1 MINLGY
7 ALTTEESDEFKK
19 LKASSAYGSYLKSI
33 AVSPSF
39 QLIMKDHITNVDV
52 SEDIKILKA
61 QGKLHESV
69 NPKVLSDIFRQS
81 LSKMAICLVADSII
95 LKELEDIKIED
106 ISSELSKE
114 AEINYLLGKADSKY
128 YEQAAKLVEENKLS
142 ETSVGYRGL
151 VAYLKQSGKSIKDLK
166 GTCASIKT
174 SKKAQSVEKPVELK
188 IMTSKA
194 ATSAFD
200 EDITL

>member
-7 ALTTEESDEFKK
+7 ALTTAESDEFKK

-33 AVSPSF
+33 AISPSF

-61 QGKLHESV
+61 QGKIHESV
-69 NPKVLSDIFRQS
+69 NPKVLSDLFRAS
-81 LSKMAICLVADSII
+81 LSKMAICLVADSVI
-95 LKELEDIKIED
+95 LKELEDVKVQD
-106 ISSELSKE
+106 VSTELNKE
-114 AEINYLLGKADSKY
+114 AEINYLLGKADTKY
-128 YEQAAKLVEENKLS
+128 YEQAVKLVEENKLS

-151 VAYLKQSGKSIKDLK
+151 IAYLKQSGKTIKDLK
-166 GTCASIKT
+166 GISAPVKS
-174 SKKAQSVEKPVELK
+174 SKKAQSVEKPVEPK
-188 IMTSKA
+188 TTPKSA
-194 ATSAFD
+194 SAFD